1 MGHSGATIPFLFLYA
16 DRHGGGDHYQCLCC
30 WKIVACSERDME
42 YATIIVRFVYF
53 ITGTV
58 DKESWE
64 GCHGRGIFLLIIFLM
79 RRASRACVSL

>member
-1 MGHSGATIPFLFLYA
+1 
-16 DRHGGGDHYQCLCC
+16 
-30 WKIVACSERDME
+30 ME

-64 GCHGRGIFLLIIFLM
+64 GCHGRGIFFINYIPYAQGIEGVSEPLDHCAM
-79 RRASRACVSL
+79 HARHPTACVVSGLFSFVRAVVAHVFGARR